1 MSEPSLVDG
10 LVGLPLVQAA
20 VIIASAVAGILLWL
34 RGEKN
39 KTNATAESGGLPPGS
54 TWFFDGPIIKAL
66 ETLQGCYRVLT
77 EIRTDNQR
85 HADDARRRDEENIE
99 LMRELL
105 KLRRRGN

>member
-10 LVGLPLVQAA
+10 LVGLPIVQAA
-20 VIIASAVAGILLWL
+20 VIIASAVAGVLLWL

-39 KTNATAESGGLPPGS
+39 KTNSTAESGALPPGS

-85 HADDARRRDEENIE
+85 HADEERRRDEEMTDI
-99 LMRELL
+99 LRELL
-105 KLRRRGN
+105 QHRRRT

>member
-10 LVGLPLVQAA
+10 LVGLPIVQAA
-20 VIIASAVAGILLWL
+20 VIIASAVAGVLLWL

-39 KTNATAESGGLPPGS
+39 KTNSTAESGGLPPGS

-66 ETLQGCYRVLT
+66 ETLQGCYRVLS

-85 HADDARRRDEENIE
+85 HADEERRRDEEMTDI
-99 LMRELL
+99 LRELL
-105 KLRRRGN
+105 QHRRRT